1 MFYYIVVF
9 GSDTLCQI
17 HGGTSFQDFMAKP
30 EYAAFRDQQYDCVIS
45 DQPFNCQLDQ
55 NGEIIAEDFID
66 LMKEPLEKAKLWNRV
81 LGDNG
86 YVVIRCGDFQHLYW
100 SMALRAAGFQVEK
113 RLFHMVRD
121 QKYCGGRKDV
131 WGTRVNSVM

>member
-100 SMALRAAGFQVEK
+100 SMALRAAEFQVEK